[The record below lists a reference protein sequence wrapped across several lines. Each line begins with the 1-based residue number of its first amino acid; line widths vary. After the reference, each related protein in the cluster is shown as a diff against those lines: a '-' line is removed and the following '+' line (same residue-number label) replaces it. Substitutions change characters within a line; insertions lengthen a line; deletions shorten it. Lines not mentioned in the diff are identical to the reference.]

1 VVPEFDIGGA
11 LRRIR
16 RRADLSQREMAE
28 VSGISQSSLSKAEA
42 GRRGLTVDLLVR
54 CAALAGL
61 RLALIDENGTEV
73 PTMAADGVRDRA
85 ARRFPA
91 HLDTRYGDEDW
102 WHGPERYSR
111 EQPWY
116 TFDRLRHTRD
126 HWRAVTGTPQD
137 HRVPQPGDSPADRRA
152 ARARAAS
159 RRREEE
165 GERRLMSGGHAG
177 RPAPFTCTCLARCDE
192 LDDRSGPPV
201 HAEEC
206 PCSCDL
212 A

>member
-1 VVPEFDIGGA
+1 VVPEFDVAGA

-16 RRADLSQREMAE
+16 RRADLSQRELAAA
-28 VSGISQSSLSKAEA
+28 SGLSQSSLAKAEA
-42 GRRGLTVDLLVR
+42 GRRGLTVDLLAH

-61 RLALIDENGTEV
+61 RLALLDESGTEV
-73 PTMAADGVRDRA
+73 PT
-85 ARRFPA
+85 
-91 HLDTRYGDEDW
+91 GDEDW
-102 WHGPERYSR
+102 WHGQERYSR

-116 TFDRLRHTRD
+116 TFDRLRYTRD
-126 HWRAVTGTPQD
+126 HWRTRTGTPED

-152 ARARAAS
+152 ARARAAR

-165 GERRLMSGGHAG
+165 RERRLLAGASAG
-177 RPAPFTCTCLARCDE
+177 RPDAFTCSCPPGCDE

-201 HAEEC
+201 HADDC

>member
-1 VVPEFDIGGA
+1 MPEFDVAGA

-16 RRADLSQREMAE
+16 RRADLSQRELAE
-28 VSGISQSSLSKAEA
+28 ASGVSQSSLSKAEA
-42 GRRGLTVDLLVR
+42 GHRGLPVDLLAR
-54 CAALAGL
+54 CAVLAGL
-61 RLALIDENGTEV
+61 RLALLDESGTEV
-73 PTMAADGVRDRA
+73 PTMAADAVRDRA
-85 ARRFPA
+85 GRRFPA

-102 WHGPERYSR
+102 WHGQERYSR
-111 EQPWY
+111 QQPWY
-116 TFDRLRHTRD
+116 TFDRLRYTRD
-126 HWRAVTGTPQD
+126 HWRARTGTPED

-152 ARARAAS
+152 ARAHAAR

-165 GERRLMSGGHAG
+165 GERRLLAGASAG
-177 RPAPFTCTCLARCDE
+177 RPDAFTCTCPPGCDE

-201 HAEEC
+201 HADDC